1 MLSLHLSVK
10 WITLS
15 LQKLNICEKQI
26 THKFN
31 KKDPILNDEFHNN
44 YKKYRNLLSTFM
56 KKSKQAYYDKYFE
69 TNWNN
74 VKNTWKG
81 IKFLISVKTVAS
93 SVPTVLSLGNDD
105 TTTNPYDIV
114 NTFNYFTSTAETTE
128 KSIKYSDKHFKTIF
142 SNKSGGTI
150 FLQPTDKEE
159 IANIMY
165 SLNSNKASGPNSI
178 PYRIILPDLFNLC
191 FMTGVFPSVFKP
203 AKVVPVFKKNSK
215 LDCSNYHSIY

>member
-1 MLSLHLSVK
+1 
-10 WITLS
+10 
-15 LQKLNICEKQI
+15 
-26 THKFN
+26 
-31 KKDPILNDEFHNN
+31 
-44 YKKYRNLLSTFM
+44 M

-74 VKNTWKG
+74 VKNTWKE

-142 SNKSGGTI
+142 SNKSGGII

-178 PYRIILPDLFNLC
+178 PYRIILPDLFNLS
-191 FMTGVFPSVFKP
+191 FMTGVFPSVFEP
-203 AKVVPVFKKNSK
+203 AKVVPVFKKNLRK
-215 LDCSNYHSIY
+215 IQN